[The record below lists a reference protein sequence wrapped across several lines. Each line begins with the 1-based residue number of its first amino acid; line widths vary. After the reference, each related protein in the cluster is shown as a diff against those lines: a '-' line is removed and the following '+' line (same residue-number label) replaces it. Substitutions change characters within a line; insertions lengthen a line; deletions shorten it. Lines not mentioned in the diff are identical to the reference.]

1 MLLKRNLL
9 TILYAVL
16 FMGVFGIGFLEVS
29 YLTLSNTDDQNVVA
43 CILVLGIIIYLIAS
57 FFIRESK
64 RFQFLQESRPWL
76 VVLEAL
82 TALVLIGGMFYLN
95 MEKGIDNSILIVVL
109 LVSIY
114 VVARLQGGR
123 LGGVSAL
130 VLGFFFILSV
140 SGMAFDA
147 GNYIDT
153 LCFLVPYAAF
163 LFITRVLVRTF
174 SDQGFILTASY
185 LALAVL
191 FSLAILLN
199 PLVCALLIGCVFS
212 LVFGK
217 PAKQESSR
225 IASGPISAGIF
236 VLFTALILLAA
247 TVFLP
252 ELYILPSFD
261 IDGTLLGITGAKE
274 MVEYL
279 LSKYTYAV
287 NYLYAPFQIGIFP
300 AILLFLGCASGYYAI
315 RKKSSSIGPLCL
327 TYCIVL
333 AYYLLCWEEG
343 SHFFYMTYFLP
354 VFAAYGL
361 YSTLLPEQTDREQ
374 LEAVYDGETDIA
386 PESEA
391 EELPRET
398 EEIPQ
403 QPENMTEKAAAS
415 DTPSAAP
422 PADAPTDEQP
432 KAEET
437 GVERQNENKPKE
449 EKPDRKK
456 ADKKKADKAKTAQ
469 KPVALSPL
477 FTARADEEIPEWH
490 IPENFTATPPEEKTA
505 VPPADAQPV
514 PPASESSVAGS
525 SVAGSSVAE
534 ISQPETSLPEDAAPE
549 ASMLKPENVTAE
561 EPVNDEALLDNR
573 ITVEKYNEESDIQVE
588 NVTENTME
596 EQGMQVVE
604 PDSIDHITNT
614 GENDME
620 QFLGEKQGEIRMDSL
635 SPAANLPEE
644 DDDSKLSSLL
654 NRLDISDNI
663 RRMNE
668 SAREDLADVIE
679 REEESIE
686 LSSAIP
692 TESIVL
698 SDPVMDAPEQQEAFE
713 TVEPEILEPDA
724 NTLEPD
730 TLKSDTLEP
739 NTLEPNTL
747 EPDTLTPAEEVVLK
761 TGAPDPSTEN
771 ILQPEDGLTW
781 DIDAIMDTVHPVAEE
796 PVVEEPI
803 AAEPMPEK
811 ATLEK
816 PILEKPMS
824 EKTMPENPAVE
835 KRQEPASDIDSEIGE
850 YGRVPTINDLERK
863 FRAESA
869 TGTQP
874 EDLTGNSQGY
884 VAESPTGYTA
894 GNPADSLTGKEPDRR
909 QSAGNGFAYSLE
921 DVAAHTAGRREEST
935 KQHVHSEEIVKRTKV
950 GKRSYHKITIR

>member
-174 SDQGFILTASY
+174 SDQGFILIASY

-333 AYYLLCWEEG
+333 AYYILCWEEG

-386 PESEA
+386 PEPEA

-505 VPPADAQPV
+505 VSPADAQPV
-514 PPASESSVAGS
+514 PPASESSVAGSSVAGS

-698 SDPVMDAPEQQEAFE
+698 SDPVMDAPEQREEAFE
-713 TVEPEILEPDA
+713 TVEPEIM
-724 NTLEPD
+724 
-730 TLKSDTLEP
+730 
-739 NTLEPNTL
+739 
-747 EPDTLTPAEEVVLK
+747 EPDTLTPDEEVVLK

-781 DIDAIMDTVHPVAEE
+781 DIDAIMDTVRPVAEE
-796 PVVEEPI
+796 TVVEEPI
-803 AAEPMPEK
+803 AEEP
-811 ATLEK
+811 
-816 PILEKPMS
+816 I
-824 EKTMPENPAVE
+824 PENPAVE

-909 QSAGNGFAYSLE
+909 PSAGNGFAYSLE

>member
-1 MLLKRNLL
+1 M
-9 TILYAVL
+9 
-16 FMGVFGIGFLEVS
+16 
-29 YLTLSNTDDQNVVA
+29 
-43 CILVLGIIIYLIAS
+43 
-57 FFIRESK
+57 
-64 RFQFLQESRPWL
+64 
-76 VVLEAL
+76 
-82 TALVLIGGMFYLN
+82 
-95 MEKGIDNSILIVVL
+95 
-109 LVSIY
+109 
-114 VVARLQGGR
+114 
-123 LGGVSAL
+123 
-130 VLGFFFILSV
+130 
-140 SGMAFDA
+140 
-147 GNYIDT
+147 
-153 LCFLVPYAAF
+153 
-163 LFITRVLVRTF
+163 
-174 SDQGFILTASY
+174 
-185 LALAVL
+185 
-191 FSLAILLN
+191 
-199 PLVCALLIGCVFS
+199 
-212 LVFGK
+212 
-217 PAKQESSR
+217 
-225 IASGPISAGIF
+225 
-236 VLFTALILLAA
+236 
-247 TVFLP
+247 
-252 ELYILPSFD
+252 
-261 IDGTLLGITGAKE
+261 
-274 MVEYL
+274 
-279 LSKYTYAV
+279 
-287 NYLYAPFQIGIFP
+287 
-300 AILLFLGCASGYYAI
+300 
-315 RKKSSSIGPLCL
+315 
-327 TYCIVL
+327 L

-490 IPENFTATPPEEKTA
+490 IPENFTVTPPEEKTA

-730 TLKSDTLEP
+730 TL
-739 NTLEPNTL
+739 
-747 EPDTLTPAEEVVLK
+747 TPAEEVVLK

-874 EDLTGNSQGY
+874 EDLMGNPQGY

-894 GNPADSLTGKEPDRR
+894 GNPADSMTGKEPDRR
-909 QSAGNGFAYSLE
+909 PSAGNGFAYSLE